1 MEILLLSLKARPDHG
16 YDNGVSHVASPAL
29 AVRRSKPNA
38 HVSLWAAAIVLLLA
52 GQLTASLLVP
62 RGFLLTLATDVIALL
77 LMCSAVF
84 VFLANAKATVAQT
97 RVFWTLA
104 ASSWG
109 ITLVGQALWMYFDV
123 VLRREAPN
131 PFVGDVLLFLSNVPF
146 LAALLL
152 QPNLDRPGGAK
163 QKKSL
168 DFVLLLLWWLNLYLF
183 YVLPWQYISPNE
195 ARYGSNYNFL
205 SALMDVVLLSTIAFS
220 WWYSSGGW
228 RWIFASFFAAQL
240 LNGLTAYW
248 SNKAIERHLYFPGS
262 WYDVPYAVALASFT
276 TVGLVGL
283 AAKSTPLAPPKP
295 RAELPFA
302 GLGMASVLS
311 IPVLGAWAALQRE
324 VSPDVALF
332 RQLVTLGT
340 VSVMALLVFAKKH
353 QLAAQLTTANQV
365 LQEASTTDFLTGV
378 RNRRFFDLIIN
389 GEVSQVLR
397 SRTSPFRLP
406 AGDLI
411 LYMTDLDDFKE
422 INDHYGHEMGDKILI
437 EAAQRIRVL
446 MRSADILIRWGG
458 DEFLIVSRDSARAGA
473 AGFALRILNAFAKPI
488 ETDSVRINLNISIGW
503 AAFPWFPEDPNEVP
517 VVAVLGLADRALY
530 EAKKGGKNRAV
541 GLGPRMGGKSFDV
554 ATGSNPVPA
563 YSIETIRQSRAAGN
577 TDVL

>member
-1 MEILLLSLKARPDHG
+1 MEILLLSLKGRPDHG
-16 YDNGVSHVASPAL
+16 YDNGLSHVANLAL

-84 VFLANAKATVAQT
+84 VFLANARATIAQT

-168 DFVLLLLWWLNLYLF
+168 DFVLLLLWWLYLYLF
-183 YVLPWQYISPNE
+183 YVIPWQYISPNE

-220 WWYSSGGW
+220 WWHSSGGW

-276 TVGLVGL
+276 MVGLVGL
-283 AAKSTPLAPPKP
+283 AAKSTSLVPTKP

-311 IPVLGAWAALQRE
+311 IPVLGAWAALHRE
-324 VSPDVALF
+324 ASPDVTLF
-332 RQLVTLGT
+332 RQLATLST
-340 VSVMALLVFAKKH
+340 VSVMALLVFAKKQ
-353 QLAAQLTTANQV
+353 QLAAQLTQANQV

-378 RNRRFFDLIIN
+378 RNRRFFDLIIS
-389 GEVSQVLR
+389 GEVSQILR
-397 SRTSPFRLP
+397 SYFAFSP
-406 AGDLI
+406 AG
-411 LYMTDLDDFKE
+411 
-422 INDHYGHEMGDKILI
+422 
-437 EAAQRIRVL
+437 R
-446 MRSADILIRWGG
+446 
-458 DEFLIVSRDSARAGA
+458 
-473 AGFALRILNAFAKPI
+473 
-488 ETDSVRINLNISIGW
+488 
-503 AAFPWFPEDPNEVP
+503 
-517 VVAVLGLADRALY
+517 
-530 EAKKGGKNRAV
+530 
-541 GLGPRMGGKSFDV
+541 
-554 ATGSNPVPA
+554 
-563 YSIETIRQSRAAGN
+563 
-577 TDVL
+577 